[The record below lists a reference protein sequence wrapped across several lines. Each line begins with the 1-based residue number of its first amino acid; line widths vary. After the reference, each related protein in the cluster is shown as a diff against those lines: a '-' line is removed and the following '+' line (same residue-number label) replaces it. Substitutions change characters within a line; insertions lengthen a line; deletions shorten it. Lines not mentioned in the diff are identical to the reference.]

1 MSQESHRWPVGI
13 PLRPPPGWRPRA
25 GPPPLPGT
33 APKAVADPLMR
44 VLWVALVGLM
54 VLVCMVVG
62 VLLATPRRP
71 RVPEEQQAEV
81 VTAPGTKLK
90 SAPVVKKVDEPAP
103 VVPKPAKLLVEVDPL
118 PPPKPEAKAPAAEL
132 TYEKHVL
139 PILERACVSC
149 HGAKKRGGLDLRT
162 RTALELGGDNGPGF
176 TPGNPDESPLWE
188 SITSGRMPPRKPGAL
203 SAKEKRTIREWI
215 ASGARGGQ

>member
-1 MSQESHRWPVGI
+1 M

-25 GPPPLPGT
+25 VTPPLPGT
-33 APKAVADPLMR
+33 AVGDPLMR

-62 VLLATPRRP
+62 VLLSMPRRP
-71 RVPEEQQAEV
+71 RVREEPRAVVVVPEE
-81 VTAPGTKLK
+81 PK
-90 SAPVVKKVDEPAP
+90 PAP
-103 VVPKPAKLLVEVDPL
+103 VVEVPREELPPAPKPAE
-118 PPPKPEAKAPAAEL
+118 KAPAAEL

-162 RTALELGGDNGPGF
+162 LSALEQGGDNGPGF
-176 TPGNPDESPLWE
+176 KAGKPDESPLWE
-188 SITSGRMPPRKPGAL
+188 SIASGRMPPRKPRAL

-215 ASGARGGQ
+215 ASGAQGEAR